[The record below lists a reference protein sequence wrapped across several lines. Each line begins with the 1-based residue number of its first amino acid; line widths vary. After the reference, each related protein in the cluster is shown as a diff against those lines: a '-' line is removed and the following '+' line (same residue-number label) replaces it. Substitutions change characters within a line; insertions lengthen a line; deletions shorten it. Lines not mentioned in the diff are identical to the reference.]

1 MKRFL
6 FISILLIK
14 TVYGQNIPTTD
25 TICFPISVAQKVL
38 IDAKQGK
45 VLKEQVSIL
54 NERIAILE
62 ELTKELKKKDSLTV
76 ISYEKQIKEMKDQRK
91 ILETGLD
98 TLNKAL
104 RKQRR
109 KTKWT
114 AIAGI
119 VSTAGAIFL
128 FK

>member
-1 MKRFL
+1 
-6 FISILLIK
+6 
-14 TVYGQNIPTTD
+14 
-25 TICFPISVAQKVL
+25 L